1 VLADDH
7 CVFEG
12 LGDVILKLT
21 GLEVGGDSEEEDS
34 EEEDSEEEDS
44 EEEDSEEEDSEEDEQ
59 EVEEGMHGFV
69 NVADEMLFLECFDPG
84 GAPRRDKRSQA
95 ISKRLG

>member
-1 VLADDH
+1 MLADDH

-21 GLEVGGDSEEEDS
+21 GLEVGG
-34 EEEDSEEEDS
+34 
-44 EEEDSEEEDSEEDEQ
+44 DSEEEDSEEDEQ